1 MIQKQQLDRLRV
13 VFLLSAIT
21 LVIATFAVSSN
32 GVELLAYASKGKPN
46 CPTNDYGSGRNQ
58 ATVQS
63 ASQVAIG
70 NNIKQII
77 IQNGDQKSV
86 ADNNGNNK
94 CINDHN
100 HKDNKNHDSHYLIQ
114 NAEQNARGDNNNQYL
129 IQNSEQSSLSGNL
142 QVWIEHLKE
151 KILSQMLDNMN

>member
-1 MIQKQQLDRLRV
+1 MIQKRQLDRLCT
-13 VFLLSAIT
+13 VFPLLTIT
-21 LVIATFAVSSN
+21 LVIATFAVSSY
-32 GVELLAYASKGKPN
+32 GVELLAYASKDKPN
-46 CPTNDYGSGRNQ
+46 CPTNDYGSGQNQ

-77 IQNGDQKSV
+77 IQNGDQKSI

>member
-46 CPTNDYGSGRNQ
+46 CPTNDYGSGQNQ

-77 IQNGDQKSV
+77 IQNGDQKSI
-86 ADNNGNNK
+86 AGNNGNYK